1 MPKFT
6 LISRQSDA
14 LPLAESMIEETEPY
28 GDELGDYK
36 KQAKIIVRRLSTSAA
51 PESMMTIDCGYFVY
65 HYLLYDGV
73 VYLTFTEKA
82 YPRRLAFDFLE
93 EVAKEFRTVY
103 GSQVASATRPYEF
116 IRFDTFLQK
125 TKKLYENTRT
135 QRNITKLQ
143 QELKDVQHIMTKN
156 IHQVLERGEKLENIS
171 FLSSRLV
178 SESKRYVKKTAY
190 MHKLLTYRQYGSVVV
205 VLVVVLILFWFFN

>member
-116 IRFDTFLQK
+116 IRFGK
-125 TKKLYENTRT
+125 
-135 QRNITKLQ
+135 
-143 QELKDVQHIMTKN
+143 
-156 IHQVLERGEKLENIS
+156 
-171 FLSSRLV
+171 
-178 SESKRYVKKTAY
+178 
-190 MHKLLTYRQYGSVVV
+190 
-205 VLVVVLILFWFFN
+205 

>member
-6 LISRQSDA
+6 LIARQSDA
-14 LPLAESMIEETEPY
+14 LPLAESMIEENEPY

-36 KQAKIIVRRLSTSAA
+36 RQAKTLVRQLSKAA
-51 PESMMTIDCGYFVY
+51 SPESMMTIDCGYFVY
-65 HYLLYDGV
+65 HYVLVEGV
-73 VYLTFTEKA
+73 IYLTFTEKA
-82 YPRRLAFDFLE
+82 YPRRLAFDFLDE
-93 EVAKEFRTVY
+93 ISKEFRTVY
-103 GSQVASATRPYEF
+103 GSQVERATRPYEF
-116 IRFDTFLQK
+116 IRFDSFLQK

-135 QRNITKLQ
+135 QRNVTKLQ

-190 MHKLLTYRQYGSVVV
+190 MHKLLTYRQYGSVLV
-205 VLVVVLILFWFFN
+205 VLLIVLVLFWLFN